1 MKGGTMNKAT
11 NTKRRLIGILLAAAA
26 LVPATAQA
34 GPDFPDG
41 RISLNRATV
50 QTSSD
55 YPDGRMSPLAA
66 LRRAEQ
72 SVTAPTTRPLG
83 DAASGLWPDGP
94 IGSSS
99 PPLVVTERG
108 FDWADAA
115 IGAVSTL
122 GFVAL
127 LMASTLVARRRVRF
141 SA

>member
-1 MKGGTMNKAT
+1 MNKAT

-41 RISLNRATV
+41 RVSLNRATA
-50 QTSSD
+50 QIGSD
-55 YPDGRMSPLAA
+55 YPDGRVSLLATST
-66 LRRAEQ
+66 RTEG
-72 SVTAPTTRPLG
+72 SVAPATRPLG
-83 DAASGLWPDGP
+83 DAASGLWPS
-94 IGSSS
+94 GSIASS
-99 PPLVVTERG
+99 PTVLVGESG

-122 GFVAL
+122 GFLAL